1 MKSGYVVNGGTVRGY
16 WNTAKRIAVQIRYKS
31 GTDPV
36 QNWYRSGTKVGQI
49 RYKTGTEV
57 GQKWDRSETEVGHVQ
72 GEAGAKNWGQ
82 RPHFPTIEAAYLI
95 GYTSK
100 GGARYR
106 NRPQDAKTG
115 RNRIAPKILPKR
127 PKSRCKLSGAKCPV
141 LGVGIA
147 ENAIQA
153 F

>member
-1 MKSGYVVNGGTVRGY
+1 MHCSGVLEHRE
-16 WNTAKRIAVQIRYKS
+16 ADS

-36 QNWYRSGTKVGQI
+36 QKWDRTGTKL
-49 RYKTGTEV
+49 
-57 GQKWDRSETEVGHVQ
+57 GQKWDRSETEVRQKWDRSGTEVGHVQ

-82 RPHFPTIEAAYLI
+82 RPHFPTIKAAYLI

>member
-1 MKSGYVVNGGTVRGY
+1 MKSGYVVKGGTVRGY
-16 WNTAKRIAVQIRYKS
+16 WNTAKRIAVQNR
-31 GTDPV
+31 
-36 QNWYRSGTKVGQI
+36 YRSGTKVGQI

-95 GYTSK
+95 GCTSK

-106 NRPQDAKTG
+106 NRPQDAKTS
-115 RNRIAPKILPKR
+115 RNRIAPKR
-127 PKSRCKLSGAKCPV
+127 PLKHTLKRCKLSGSKCPALCV
-141 LGVGIA
+141 
-147 ENAIQA
+147 ETPQNAIQA
-153 F
+153 ATS

>member
-1 MKSGYVVNGGTVRGY
+1 MKSGYVVKGGTVRGY
-16 WNTAKRIAVQIRYKS
+16 WNTAKRIAVQNR
-31 GTDPV
+31 
-36 QNWYRSGTKVGQI
+36 YRSGTKVGQI
-49 RYKTGTEV
+49 RYKTGTDPV
-57 GQKWDRSETEVGHVQ
+57 QKWDRSGTKLGQKWDRSETEVGHVQ